1 MPHCN
6 TIVNGDRIELSSK
19 TAHLLDF
26 GLHNLSD
33 LVQMCMT
40 RHKLRE

>member
-1 MPHCN
+1 MTHRD
-6 TIVNGDRIELSSK
+6 TVVDGDGIELCGK

-33 LVQMCMT
+33 LVQMGMT